1 MCPKLP
7 HNSTDM
13 RLVIFY
19 FQTALC
25 LAAPTAPKEVCGW
38 HITKRGDEPI
48 YCDGSPYVPTTTL
61 PPPTETTDAGFRLI
75 PQSLPEAQFKLLE
88 WFLKNAPEFPSD
100 VSSAPVESTVPAK
113 ATRVGCP
120 CSCIR
125 TGSRSPAAWA
135 WRSSSLKED
144 LRRRRQAKKVP
155 LPPKPRRVV
164 FRFGQNADSS
174 SSSSSS
180 EDEVQIVE
188 EVRAG
193 PSRPVPQEEGGA
205 GPSRP
210 VSQEGA
216 HDSSVEIISPEEGAS
231 ALCPSSGPSSQVR
244 FFDERFSFNLL
255 ASYFKFKF
263 GL

>member
-1 MCPKLP
+1 MP
-7 HNSTDM
+7 
-13 RLVIFY
+13 
-19 FQTALC
+19 
-25 LAAPTAPKEVCGW
+25 PTAPKEVCGW

-48 YCDGSPYVPTTTL
+48 YCDGCPYVPTTTL

-75 PQSLPEAQFKLLE
+75 PQSLPDAQFRLLE

-100 VSSAPVESTVPAK
+100 VSRAPVEPTVPAK

-125 TGSRSPAAWA
+125 TGSRSPATWA
-135 WRSSSLKED
+135 WRSSSLKDD
-144 LRRRRQAKKVP
+144 LRRRRQAKKIP

-164 FRFGQNADSS
+164 FRFGQNADSP
-174 SSSSSS
+174 SSSSS

-188 EVRAG
+188 EGRAG
-193 PSRPVPQEEGGA
+193 PP
-205 GPSRP
+205 RP
-210 VSQEGA
+210 VSQEDA

-244 FFDERFSFNLL
+244 FFDERFSCNLL
-255 ASYFKFKF
+255 ASYFEFIL
-263 GL
+263 GLNPF